1 MSESLLRCPSLTY
14 LGQMVLM
21 TSWRITVNSDHMKKK
36 KTVTSYRG
44 VSVRVLSLQTSHARN
59 GRTCMRPSGDSGTSI
74 VRSKGK
80 STGGPLRL
88 TALQLRN
95 REKKLDRGP
104 ARKRCSSETVKGISR
119 LPIVFLLNK
128 RSYKCRGVPSRKL
141 PSSYLSLFRRGV
153 LFHDLGISCETC

>member
-21 TSWRITVNSDHMKKK
+21 TSLMDTLKRDHMHKS
-36 KTVTSYRG
+36 TVTSYRG